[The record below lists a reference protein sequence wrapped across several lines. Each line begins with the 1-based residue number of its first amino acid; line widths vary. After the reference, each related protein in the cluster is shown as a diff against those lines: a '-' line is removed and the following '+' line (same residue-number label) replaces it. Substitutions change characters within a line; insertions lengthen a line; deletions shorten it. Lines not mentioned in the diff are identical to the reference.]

1 MTADRPPGPDVRRA
15 PATTPAP
22 SRCMV
27 ETSTTDTS
35 DTYRTEPTRNDSAE
49 RGTNLVWRVRWRRS
63 TWSRSTASKSRMFG
77 DPRPAATLADR
88 LRAEGY
94 FVSVTWARAGLWH
107 PVDVSWPTQPIERPG
122 ACQACGG
129 SRQFLP
135 EIPDLARSCPACL
148 KVAS

>member
-1 MTADRPPGPDVRRA
+1 MGPPNKRRA
-15 PATTPAP
+15 PVDEPAP
-22 SRCMV
+22 RTQV
-27 ETSTTDTS
+27 ETSSTDTRTS
-35 DTYRTEPTRNDSAE
+35 RTEPTRNDSPE
-49 RGTNLVWRVRWRRS
+49 RGTNLVWRVRWRRW
-63 TWSRSTASKSRMFG
+63 TWSPSTASKSRMFG

-107 PVDVSWPTQPIERPG
+107 PVDVSWPAQPIERPG

-129 SRQFLP
+129 TGTILAEVEP
-135 EIPDLARSCPACL
+135 LARPCPPCR